1 MLRFELGVTKMF
13 EIEMLPAREGD
24 CLWIRYGDAKK
35 PKQILI
41 DGGRKATAKELLAR
55 FKLLPPGQRTFELLI
70 VSHIDRDHIEG
81 ILDVLKDKT
90 VKFKDIWFNAYF
102 HLLDVERF
110 GAAQG
115 ELLSTSLIDNKLP
128 WNAKFKGKA
137 VCLPKNGL
145 KRIKLDGGMSLTL
158 LSPDRD
164 KLVKL
169 APRWL
174 KECEDAGLVARVK
187 PVRSEPPGIE
197 SFGGINIET
206 LAFGAFQSDAAE
218 PNGSSIAV
226 LLEFKKKKALLA
238 ADAHPDR
245 LVASIKALKKN
256 SKRLKLDAF
265 KIAHH
270 GSEGNVSQELIELV
284 ECRRYLISTNGSYF
298 KHPKAAA
305 MARIV
310 KFGGKNS
317 TIFFNYRNN
326 LTKIWN
332 SKTFKDHY
340 GYDVVFPAAKK
351 NGSLL
356 VSL

>member
-1 MLRFELGVTKMF
+1 MF

-24 CLWIRYGDAKK
+24 CLWIRYGSKKK

-55 FKLLPPGQRTFELLI
+55 FKTLPTGQRTFELLI

-81 ILDVLKDKT
+81 ILELLKDKT

-102 HLLDVERF
+102 HLLNVERF

-115 ELLSTSLIDNKLP
+115 ELLSDALIDNKLP
-128 WNAKFKGKA
+128 WNRKFQGKA
-137 VCLPKNGL
+137 VCLPARGV
-145 KRIKLDGGMSLTL
+145 KRIKLDGGMTLTL

-164 KLVKL
+164 KLTKL

-174 KECEDAGLVARVK
+174 KECENAGLVARVK
-187 PVRSEPPGIE
+187 PVRTDPPGIE

-206 LAFGAFQSDAAE
+206 LAESVFQSDAAE

-226 LLEFKKKKALLA
+226 LLEFEKKKALLA

-245 LVASIKALKKN
+245 LVTSIKTLKKN

-270 GSEGNVSQELIELV
+270 GSEGNVSKELLELV
-284 ECRRYLISTNGSYF
+284 DCRRYLISTNGSYF
-298 KHPKAAA
+298 KHPKATA

-310 KFGGKNS
+310 KFGGKKS
-317 TIFFNYRNN
+317 TLFFNYRNT
-326 LTKIWN
+326 LTKVWN

-340 GYDVVFPAAKK
+340 GYEVVFPDAKK
-351 NGSLL
+351 NGSLSVTL
-356 VSL
+356 